1 MKSVPAI
8 SLSNVCKVY
17 PSGVEAVHSF
27 SLDVEEGEFI
37 VLVGPS
43 GCGKSTT
50 LRMIA
55 GLEDIT
61 AGELYVNGTYANAL
75 SPKERDVAMVF
86 QSYALYPEMSVF
98 NNLAFGLRMRKVSE
112 PLRDESGKPVLAIDE
127 KRAKRAERKV
137 KLLAKDLSRIA
148 REKEKAEAKP
158 SSEAKDK
165 RLASLEML
173 ESAIAKEK
181 ASAEREHERLLVEP
195 VPVFKKRRYSKE
207 EIFEKVT
214 AAAKVLEI
222 SEYLNRKPRELSG
235 GQRQRVALGRALVR
249 KPTLFLMDEPLSN
262 LDAKLRVSMR
272 SEIVALQRRVG
283 AAAIYVT
290 HDQTEAMT
298 MADRIVVMKDGY
310 VQQIGTPGEIY
321 AHPANLFVATFIGSP
336 AMNVLDILFDEGG
349 IVLQDGFRLPLPE
362 GFIASKK
369 AFYER
374 KIRETSSALEKENGY
389 LQAVEGDSRKARNEK
404 ARLAAKIAGLEEK
417 LALFQKAAASPKG
430 NLRLGIRPEDFE
442 VSPEG
447 TPCPLESVEPLG
459 KEFILHGAFHGHR
472 IVARIMSKA
481 NLAAEKE
488 VRLSYEKDAI
498 RLFDPISE
506 EVIK

>member
-1 MKSVPAI
+1 MKYVPAI
-8 SLSNVCKVY
+8 SLTNVSKVY

-27 SLDVEEGEFI
+27 SLDVKEGEFI

-61 AGELYVNGTYANAL
+61 SGELYINGTYANAL

-112 PLRDESGKPVLAIDE
+112 PVLDESGQPVLVLDE
-127 KRAKRAERKV
+127 KRAKKALRKA
-137 KLLAKDLSRIA
+137 KLLEKDLARIA
-148 REKEKAEAKP
+148 KEREKAEAKP
-158 SSEAKDK
+158 SSEEKDK
-165 RLASLEML
+165 RIASLELL
-173 ESAIAKEK
+173 ENAISKEK
-181 ASAEREHERLLVEP
+181 GSAEREHERLLSQP
-195 VPVFKKRRYSKE
+195 VPLFKKRRYSKE
-207 EIFEKVT
+207 EILEKVT

-222 SEYLNRKPRELSG
+222 DGYLNRKPRELSG

-310 VQQIGTPGEIY
+310 IQQIGTPEEIY
-321 AHPANLFVATFIGSP
+321 AAPANLFVATFIGSP
-336 AMNVLDILFDEGG
+336 AMNVLDVAYDESG
-349 IVLQDGFRLPLPE
+349 IVLHDGSRLPLPP
-362 GFIASKK
+362 GFAAAKK

-374 KIRETSSALEKENGY
+374 KADESRALLTKEKEY
-389 LQAVEGDSRKARNEK
+389 LKAAAGDSRRAHNEQK
-404 ARLAAKIAGLEEK
+404 RLADVIAGLESR
-417 LALFQKAAASPKG
+417 LSLYAKAADAKEGS
-430 NLRLGIRPEDFE
+430 LRLGIRPEDFE
-442 VSPEG
+442 LSPRG
-447 TPCPLESVEPLG
+447 TLCRLQSVEPLG
-459 KEFILHGAFHGHR
+459 KEFILHADFHGHPV
-472 IVARIMSKA
+472 VARIMSKR
-481 NLAAEKE
+481 NLAAEEAVSLSHEKE
-488 VRLSYEKDAI
+488 AL

-506 EVIK
+506 EIIK

>member
-1 MKSVPAI
+1 MKNVPAI
-8 SLSNVCKVY
+8 SLTSVSKVY

-61 AGELYVNGTYANAL
+61 SGELYINGTYANAL

-112 PLRDESGKPVLAIDE
+112 PVLDEEGKPVLRIDE
-127 KRAKRAERKV
+127 KRAAKALRKAS
-137 KLLAKDLSRIA
+137 LLEKDLARIA
-148 REKEKAEAKP
+148 RRRTKLNGQAA
-158 SSEAKDK
+158 SERKDK
-165 RLASLEML
+165 ELASLDLL
-173 ESAIAKEK
+173 ESVIAKEK
-181 ASAEREHERLLVEP
+181 ARAEKERERLLSEP
-195 VPVFKKRRYSKE
+195 MPVYKKRRYSKE
-207 EIFEKVT
+207 EILEKVT
-214 AAAKVLEI
+214 SAAKVLEI
-222 SEYLNRKPRELSG
+222 DDYLNRKPRELSG

-310 VQQIGTPGEIY
+310 VQQIGTPEEIY
-321 AHPANLFVATFIGSP
+321 AYPANLFVATFIGSP
-336 AMNVLDILFDEGG
+336 AMNILDVTYSKDG
-349 IVLQDGFRLPLPE
+349 IFFKDGTSIPLPS
-362 GFIASKK
+362 GFMKAKK

-374 KIRETSSALEKENGY
+374 KKEECEESLKKEKVYLEAA
-389 LQAVEGDSRKARNEK
+389 QGDSRKAKAERIRLEKRVEELSEK
-404 ARLAAKIAGLEEK
+404 ASSFA
-417 LALFQKAAASPKG
+417 KAAEAAEGS
-430 NLRLGIRPEDFE
+430 LRLGIRPEDFE
-442 VSPEG
+442 ISARG
-447 TPCPLESVEPLG
+447 LRCPLEAVEPLG
-459 KEFILHGAFHGHR
+459 KEFILHVGFHGYSV
-472 IVARIMSKA
+472 VARLMSKS
-481 NLAAEKE
+481 NLAMEKS
-488 VRLSYEKDAI
+488 VALSYEKDPI

-506 EVIK
+506 EIIR